1 MNWDQTTVDVQDNYD
16 RVYLASQC
24 GKNVKGAF
32 DEGVLTILAVRL
44 PAAPNAAQAG
54 HLTQTGDSD
63 TLLLR
68 KVEASIGDLSQMVY
82 VLKRY
87 LEPMLKKVERTS
99 SSAHIHQTE
108 TSENLCPGT
117 PRLAAVSPTGKRAAL
132 SIGSLPSALRKKDL
146 SPGPLSCEER
156 GSRTKRCVKHEK
168 GRQECLPHLHTRILN
183 GSTSLYAGVALID
196 WRIKQLNVTIACINQ
211 AYHLRKRADP

>member
-1 MNWDQTTVDVQDNYD
+1 MDVLDNCD

-32 DEGVLTILAVRL
+32 DEGVLTILAVC
-44 PAAPNAAQAG
+44 

-68 KVEASIGDLSQMVY
+68 KVEASTGDLSRMVHA
-82 VLKRY
+82 LKRY
-87 LEPMLKKVERTS
+87 LEPKLKKVEQTFL
-99 SSAHIHQTE
+99 SAHIQQTE
-108 TSENLCPGT
+108 TSESCV
-117 PRLAAVSPTGKRAAL
+117 RARYDSPPSPPLEKGRRKPFFCGAPPPLLRGEGESNCL
-132 SIGSLPSALRKKDL
+132 HSGSKDI
-146 SPGPLSCEER
+146 
-156 GSRTKRCVKHEK
+156 EK

-183 GSTSLYAGVALID
+183 GSTSLYTGVALID
-196 WRIKQLNVTIACINQ
+196 WRIKQLNMTIACINQ

>member
-1 MNWDQTTVDVQDNYD
+1 MDVLDNCD

-32 DEGVLTILAVRL
+32 DEGVLTILAMC
-44 PAAPNAAQAG
+44 

-68 KVEASIGDLSQMVY
+68 KVEASTGDLSRMVHA
-82 VLKRY
+82 LKRY
-87 LEPMLKKVERTS
+87 LEPKLKKVEQTFL
-99 SSAHIHQTE
+99 SAHIQQTE
-108 TSENLCPGT
+108 TSESCV
-117 PRLAAVSPTGKRAAL
+117 RARYDSPPPPPLEEGRRYLLDHL
-132 SIGSLPSALRKKDL
+132 SPAFRQKDL
-146 SPGPLSCEER
+146 SPRPPLLR
-156 GSRTKRCVKHEK
+156 GEGESNEALRKHEK

-196 WRIKQLNVTIACINQ
+196 WRTKQLNVTIACINQ
-211 AYHLRKRADP
+211 AYHLRKRVDP